1 MLKTPLS
8 SLSVMVI
15 DDVDETR
22 ALLCDMLSELGFSRF
37 LHAQNGRDALCKLK
51 DFSVS
56 LILCDNVMDE
66 MSGVEFL
73 REVRRTPEHT
83 ETPVIFVSA
92 VGAVP
97 QVEEAITLGA
107 TDYLVK
113 PVSFRKL
120 RRTVESALR
129 TGTGTLPPVRYEIE
143 A

>member
-1 MLKTPLS
+1 
-8 SLSVMVI
+8 
-15 DDVDETR
+15 
-22 ALLCDMLSELGFSRF
+22 
-37 LHAQNGRDALCKLK
+37 
-51 DFSVS
+51 
-56 LILCDNVMDE
+56 MDE

-73 REVRRTPEHT
+73 RELRTTPQHT

-92 VGAVP
+92 LGAVP